1 MTSPSELPAWY
12 YRVSEAVKK
21 RNGVILWDFD
31 EDISDLDETSPDET
45 IAYNG
50 PDAANYHYLREKRE
64 ERKRELFQRNEI
76 IRKRKEDAREEEKNK
91 VEQVRAAY
99 EAFEISVSRSEST
112 QLGPI
117 DSQFD
122 LYCMD
127 YFDCFY
133 DPSPHGY
140 QRRYVRFEYGDRG
153 EVHSDDLT
161 GRFWLNPKV
170 DFELVPFKAP
180 ECSSLKHH
188 EIYTTDGRFSMIL
201 QFIDKDHL
209 ILRASRDLVFWG
221 TPQDSRGPE
230 TFIFMG
236 VRNDW
241 GKQLQAFARML
252 HP

>member
-1 MTSPSELPAWY
+1 MATRGDTSGS
-12 YRVSEAVKK
+12 
-21 RNGVILWDFD
+21 N
-31 EDISDLDETSPDET
+31 T
-45 IAYNG
+45 
-50 PDAANYHYLREKRE
+50 
-64 ERKRELFQRNEI
+64 EI
-76 IRKRKEDAREEEKNK
+76 
-91 VEQVRAAY
+91 
-99 EAFEISVSRSEST
+99 
-112 QLGPI
+112 
-117 DSQFD
+117 
-122 LYCMD
+122 
-127 YFDCFY
+127 
-133 DPSPHGY
+133 
-140 QRRYVRFEYGDRG
+140 G

-188 EIYTTDGRFSMIL
+188 EIYTTDGRFSMVL